1 MAPSP
6 LSSDSDAFI
15 PSSDSD
21 ESPASPLAERTK
33 PGGAKKNKAPAKSA
47 RARAKTAMAPSPPS
61 SDSEDS
67 SDSEE
72 SASPLKRGARKKPS
86 SKCLSK
92 RTKKAPPAKKATPA
106 KKHKKT
112 TDKVCAIAYE
122 FIYCFCL

>member
-1 MAPSP
+1 M
-6 LSSDSDAFI
+6 FI
-15 PSSDSD
+15 LSSDSD
-21 ESPASPLAERTK
+21 ESPASPLAKRTK
-33 PGGAKKNKAPAKSA
+33 PDGAKKNKASAKSS
-47 RARAKTAMAPSPPS
+47 RARGKTVMAPPPPS

-92 RTKKAPPAKKATPA
+92 HTKKAPPAKKL
-106 KKHKKT
+106 KKT

-122 FIYCFCL
+122 FIYCCCL